1 MELDRIYNSLI
12 LEAST
17 SKKNFR
23 ELDNYDVKELGHNPS
38 CGDEISIMLKMNGDI
53 IEDASF
59 IGEGCA
65 ISRASSSFM
74 IDAVKGKNKETALKI
89 ISSYLNMI
97 RGEELSTE
105 ELKSLKEARIFESI
119 KNLPARVKCATLS
132 WHTMENILK
141 KL

>member
-1 MELDRIYNSLI
+1 
-12 LEAST
+12 
-17 SKKNFR
+17 
-23 ELDNYDVKELGHNPS
+23 
-38 CGDEISIMLKMNGDI
+38 
-53 IEDASF
+53 
-59 IGEGCA
+59 
-65 ISRASSSFM
+65 M